1 VPQRRLLKV
10 AFVLLLLYVAVRMV
24 SLGVAAL

>member
-1 VPQRRLLKV
+1 MPQRRLLKV